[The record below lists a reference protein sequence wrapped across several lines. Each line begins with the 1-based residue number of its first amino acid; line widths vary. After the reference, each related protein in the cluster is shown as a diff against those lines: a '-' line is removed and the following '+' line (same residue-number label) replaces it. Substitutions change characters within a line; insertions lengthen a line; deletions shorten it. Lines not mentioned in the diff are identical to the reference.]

1 MHGFSEKTPLLEA
14 DPLSAII
21 EVPYGSDVTH
31 SYKTRDGHLLKYNA
45 WRVSSFACF
54 VRIGGTVFFDR
65 ELWLRV
71 LAYLSVAGGTCA
83 VLRLSFHRLELVD
96 VDKISEVVNGSALLV
111 ALLLALNLVVSVH
124 RWFAVRREV
133 LGQLWSAVSDLGMLF
148 GAHLPEKENR
158 PLKTLVLRYG
168 LVSMELLFDTFS
180 EDHRQKDLESLRA
193 CGLLSPQECALLE
206 PSLHEPF
213 SGNVLPSLPWVW
225 IAKLCRELAGA
236 EKISSR
242 LLQQLYG
249 ICSRGRGA
257 CSLAAALQYS
267 QPPFVYAHL
276 LSVLVHVSC
285 MLMALKCGAAA
296 AVGLRAASQSTKH
309 PGAPISDTQTLW
321 LLTSQGLLVIAA
333 PLFYGALLNHAVA
346 LTNPFSAGSLGEF
359 PRSAYRAFMRDEC
372 EAFHTAGENQ
382 PKAIEKVV
390 AQFKETDPL
399 LVHDKVLAV

>member
-1 MHGFSEKTPLLEA
+1 MHAFSEKTPLLEA
-14 DPLSAII
+14 DPLSAVI
-21 EVPYGSDVTH
+21 EVPYSSDVMH
-31 SYKTRDGHLLKYNA
+31 SYKTRDGQLLKYDE
-45 WRVSSFACF
+45 WRVSSCASFLR
-54 VRIGGTVFFDR
+54 VGGTVFFDR
-65 ELWLRV
+65 DLWLHV
-71 LAYLSVAGGTCA
+71 IAYLLLAGGTCV

-96 VDKISEVVNGSALLV
+96 VDKISEVVNGTAVLV
-111 ALLLALNLVVSVH
+111 GLLLALNLVVSVL

-133 LGQLWSAVSDLGMLF
+133 LGDLWSAVSDLGLLF

-168 LVSMELLFDTFS
+168 LVSMELLFVTLS
-180 EDHRQKDLESLRA
+180 EDFESLQA

-206 PSLHEPF
+206 PSLRGPF
-213 SGNVLPSLPWVW
+213 SGRGLPSQPWVW

-249 ICSRGRGA
+249 ICARGRGA
-257 CSLAAALQYS
+257 CSMAAALQYS
-267 QPPFVYAHL
+267 QPPFVYVHL

-285 MLMALKCGAAA
+285 ALMALKCGATGAL
-296 AVGLRAASQSTKH
+296 GLRAASQSAKDLN
-309 PGAPISDTQTLW
+309 APISHTQTLW
-321 LLTSQGLLVIAA
+321 LLTSQGLLAIAA

-346 LTNPFSAGSLGEF
+346 LTNPFTAGSLGEF

-382 PKAIEKVV
+382 PKAIEKIV
-390 AQFKETDPL
+390 AQFKEADPL